1 MPKRIPQ
8 HLKAYHLLLVRTGGY
23 TFLRSN
29 LLKLGAS
36 ILIILG
42 LFYLIDGHIINI
54 DDAMAWVTKILSPAG
69 LMGLFFLSEVSFG
82 FITPELLIVWADETL
97 KPNWMLAL
105 LAALS
110 YTAGIVSYFIGR
122 FWSTRKIVRERILE
136 RNATT
141 MDQLR
146 RFGRESAGALINSAI
161 VGAVLGAFVLVADGL
176 GADIDDAVGLLQHAV
191 IRRVHGDVGMHV
203 AVARVHMQGDEQ
215 AVVLDRKV
223 FVAQCVSERLEFLA
237 AKNFSHALL
246 DFIAIGDANIAP

>member
-8 HLKAYHLLLVRTGGY
+8 FLKAYHLLLVRTGGY

-42 LFYLIDGHIINI
+42 LFYLIDGYIINI
-54 DDAMAWVTKILSPAG
+54 DDAMAWVTEILSPAG
-69 LMGLFFLSEVSFG
+69 LISVFFLSEVSFG

-105 LAALS
+105 LATLS

-146 RFGRESAGALINSAI
+146 RFGGLLIILAALTPLPYPIVCQLSGMNKYPFKYFVWITLVRFLRFGLYGALLFSA
-161 VGAVLGAFVLVADGL
+161 F
-176 GADIDDAVGLLQHAV
+176 
-191 IRRVHGDVGMHV
+191 
-203 AVARVHMQGDEQ
+203 
-215 AVVLDRKV
+215 
-223 FVAQCVSERLEFLA
+223 
-237 AKNFSHALL
+237 
-246 DFIAIGDANIAP
+246 

>member
-8 HLKAYHLLLVRTGGY
+8 FLKAYHLLLVRTGGY

-42 LFYLIDGHIINI
+42 LFYLINGYIINI
-54 DDAMAWVTKILSPAG
+54 DDAMAWVTQILSPVG
-69 LMGLFFLSEVSFG
+69 LISLFFFSEVSFG

-146 RFGRESAGALINSAI
+146 RFGGLLIILAALTPLPYPIVCQLSGMNKYPFKYFVWITLVRFLRFGLYGALLFSA
-161 VGAVLGAFVLVADGL
+161 F
-176 GADIDDAVGLLQHAV
+176 
-191 IRRVHGDVGMHV
+191 
-203 AVARVHMQGDEQ
+203 
-215 AVVLDRKV
+215 
-223 FVAQCVSERLEFLA
+223 
-237 AKNFSHALL
+237 
-246 DFIAIGDANIAP
+246 

>member
-42 LFYLIDGHIINI
+42 LFYLIDGYIINI

-69 LMGLFFLSEVSFG
+69 LIGVFFFSEVSFG

-105 LAALS
+105 LATLS
-110 YTAGIVSYFIGR
+110 YTAGIASYFIGR

-146 RFGRESAGALINSAI
+146 RFGGLLIILAALTPLPYPIVCQLSGMNKYPFKYFVWITLVRFLRFGLYGALLFSA
-161 VGAVLGAFVLVADGL
+161 F
-176 GADIDDAVGLLQHAV
+176 
-191 IRRVHGDVGMHV
+191 
-203 AVARVHMQGDEQ
+203 
-215 AVVLDRKV
+215 
-223 FVAQCVSERLEFLA
+223 
-237 AKNFSHALL
+237 
-246 DFIAIGDANIAP
+246 

>member
-42 LFYLIDGHIINI
+42 LFYLIDGYIINI
-54 DDAMAWVTKILSPAG
+54 DDAMAWVTQILSPAG
-69 LMGLFFLSEVSFG
+69 LISLFFFSEVSFG

-97 KPNWMLAL
+97 KPNWMLTL
-105 LAALS
+105 LATLS

-146 RFGRESAGALINSAI
+146 RFGGLLIILAALTPLPYPIVCQLSGMNNYPFKYFVWITLVRFLRFGLYGALLFSA
-161 VGAVLGAFVLVADGL
+161 F
-176 GADIDDAVGLLQHAV
+176 
-191 IRRVHGDVGMHV
+191 
-203 AVARVHMQGDEQ
+203 
-215 AVVLDRKV
+215 
-223 FVAQCVSERLEFLA
+223 
-237 AKNFSHALL
+237 
-246 DFIAIGDANIAP
+246 

>member
-1 MPKRIPQ
+1 MPKRIPIF
-8 HLKAYHLLLVRTGGY
+8 LKAYHQLLLRTGGY

-36 ILIILG
+36 ILPILG
-42 LFYLIDGHIINI
+42 LFYLIDGYIINI
-54 DDAMAWVTKILSPAG
+54 DDAMAWVTQILSPAG
-69 LMGLFFLSEVSFG
+69 LISVFFFSEVSFG

-105 LAALS
+105 LATLS

-146 RFGRESAGALINSAI
+146 RFGGLLIILAALTPLPYPIVCQLSGMNKYPFKYFVWITLVRFLRFGLYGALLFSA
-161 VGAVLGAFVLVADGL
+161 F
-176 GADIDDAVGLLQHAV
+176 
-191 IRRVHGDVGMHV
+191 
-203 AVARVHMQGDEQ
+203 
-215 AVVLDRKV
+215 
-223 FVAQCVSERLEFLA
+223 
-237 AKNFSHALL
+237 
-246 DFIAIGDANIAP
+246 

>member
-1 MPKRIPQ
+1 MPKRISKF
-8 HLKAYHLLLVRTGGY
+8 LKAYHLLLVRTGGY

-42 LFYLIDGHIINI
+42 LFYLIDGYIINI
-54 DDAMAWVTKILSPAG
+54 DDAMAWVTQILSPAG
-69 LMGLFFLSEVSFG
+69 LISLFFFSEVSFG

-97 KPNWMLAL
+97 KPNWMLTL

-146 RFGRESAGALINSAI
+146 RFGGLLIILAALTPLPYPIVCQLSGMNKYPFKYFVWITLVRFLRFGLYGALLFSA
-161 VGAVLGAFVLVADGL
+161 F
-176 GADIDDAVGLLQHAV
+176 
-191 IRRVHGDVGMHV
+191 
-203 AVARVHMQGDEQ
+203 
-215 AVVLDRKV
+215 
-223 FVAQCVSERLEFLA
+223 
-237 AKNFSHALL
+237 
-246 DFIAIGDANIAP
+246 

>member
-8 HLKAYHLLLVRTGGY
+8 FLKAYHQLLLRTGGY

-42 LFYLIDGHIINI
+42 LFYLIDGYIINI
-54 DDAMAWVTKILSPAG
+54 DDAMAWVTEILSPAG
-69 LMGLFFLSEVSFG
+69 LISVFFFSEVSFG

-105 LAALS
+105 LATLS

-146 RFGRESAGALINSAI
+146 RFGGLLIILAALTPLPYPIVCQLSGMNKYPFKYFVWITLVRFLRFGLYGALLFSA
-161 VGAVLGAFVLVADGL
+161 F
-176 GADIDDAVGLLQHAV
+176 
-191 IRRVHGDVGMHV
+191 
-203 AVARVHMQGDEQ
+203 
-215 AVVLDRKV
+215 
-223 FVAQCVSERLEFLA
+223 
-237 AKNFSHALL
+237 
-246 DFIAIGDANIAP
+246 

>member
-1 MPKRIPQ
+1 MPKRIPIF
-8 HLKAYHLLLVRTGGY
+8 LKAYHQLLLRTGGY
-23 TFLRSN
+23 TFLGSN

-42 LFYLIDGHIINI
+42 LFYLIDGYIINI
-54 DDAMAWVTKILSPAG
+54 DDAIAWVTKILSPVG
-69 LMGLFFLSEVSFG
+69 LMGLFFFSEVSFG

-105 LAALS
+105 LATLS

-146 RFGRESAGALINSAI
+146 RFGGLLIILAALTPLPYPIVCQLSGMNKYPFKYFVWITLVRFLRFGLYGALLFSA
-161 VGAVLGAFVLVADGL
+161 F
-176 GADIDDAVGLLQHAV
+176 
-191 IRRVHGDVGMHV
+191 
-203 AVARVHMQGDEQ
+203 
-215 AVVLDRKV
+215 
-223 FVAQCVSERLEFLA
+223 
-237 AKNFSHALL
+237 
-246 DFIAIGDANIAP
+246 

>member
-42 LFYLIDGHIINI
+42 LFYLIDGYIINI

-82 FITPELLIVWADETL
+82 VITPELLIVWADETL

-105 LAALS
+105 LATLS
-110 YTAGIVSYFIGR
+110 YTAGIVSYFIGQ

-136 RNATT
+136 RNATS

-146 RFGRESAGALINSAI
+146 RFGGLLIILAALTPLPYPIVCQLSGMNKYPFKYFVWITLVRFLRFGLYGALLFSA
-161 VGAVLGAFVLVADGL
+161 F
-176 GADIDDAVGLLQHAV
+176 
-191 IRRVHGDVGMHV
+191 
-203 AVARVHMQGDEQ
+203 
-215 AVVLDRKV
+215 
-223 FVAQCVSERLEFLA
+223 
-237 AKNFSHALL
+237 
-246 DFIAIGDANIAP
+246 

>member
-1 MPKRIPQ
+1 MPKRIPRY
-8 HLKAYHLLLVRTGGY
+8 LKAYHLLLVRTGGY

-29 LLKLGAS
+29 LLKLSAS
-36 ILIILG
+36 IVIILG
-42 LFYLIDGHIINI
+42 LFYLIDGYIINI

-69 LMGLFFLSEVSFG
+69 LMGLFFFSEVSFG

-105 LAALS
+105 LATLS

-146 RFGRESAGALINSAI
+146 RFGG
-161 VGAVLGAFVLVADGL
+161 
-176 GADIDDAVGLLQHAV
+176 
-191 IRRVHGDVGMHV
+191 
-203 AVARVHMQGDEQ
+203 
-215 AVVLDRKV
+215 
-223 FVAQCVSERLEFLA
+223 
-237 AKNFSHALL
+237 
-246 DFIAIGDANIAP
+246 

>member
-1 MPKRIPQ
+1 MPKRIPIF
-8 HLKAYHLLLVRTGGY
+8 LKAYHQLLLRTGGY

-42 LFYLIDGHIINI
+42 LFYLIDGYIINI

-69 LMGLFFLSEVSFG
+69 LISVFFFSEVSFG

-105 LAALS
+105 LATLS

-146 RFGRESAGALINSAI
+146 RFGGLLIILAALTPLPYPIVCQLSGMNKYPFKYFVWITLVRFLRFGLYGALLFSA
-161 VGAVLGAFVLVADGL
+161 F
-176 GADIDDAVGLLQHAV
+176 
-191 IRRVHGDVGMHV
+191 
-203 AVARVHMQGDEQ
+203 
-215 AVVLDRKV
+215 
-223 FVAQCVSERLEFLA
+223 
-237 AKNFSHALL
+237 
-246 DFIAIGDANIAP
+246 

>member
-8 HLKAYHLLLVRTGGY
+8 FLKAYHLLLVRTGGY

-42 LFYLIDGHIINI
+42 LFYLIDGYIINI
-54 DDAMAWVTKILSPAG
+54 DDAMAWVTQILSPAG
-69 LMGLFFLSEVSFG
+69 LISVFFFSEVSFG
-82 FITPELLIVWADETL
+82 FITPELLIVWAEETL

-105 LAALS
+105 LATLS
-110 YTAGIVSYFIGR
+110 YTAGIASYFIGR

-146 RFGRESAGALINSAI
+146 RFGGLLIILAALTPLPYPIVCQLSGMNKYPFKYFVWITLVRFLRFGLYGALLFSA
-161 VGAVLGAFVLVADGL
+161 F
-176 GADIDDAVGLLQHAV
+176 
-191 IRRVHGDVGMHV
+191 
-203 AVARVHMQGDEQ
+203 
-215 AVVLDRKV
+215 
-223 FVAQCVSERLEFLA
+223 
-237 AKNFSHALL
+237 
-246 DFIAIGDANIAP
+246 

>member
-8 HLKAYHLLLVRTGGY
+8 FLKAYHLLLVRTGGY

-42 LFYLIDGHIINI
+42 LFYLIDGYIINI
-54 DDAMAWVTKILSPAG
+54 DDAMAWVTEILSPAG
-69 LMGLFFLSEVSFG
+69 LISVFFFSEVSFG

-97 KPNWMLAL
+97 KPNWMLTL
-105 LAALS
+105 LATLS

-146 RFGRESAGALINSAI
+146 RFGGLLIILAALTPLPYPIVCQLSGMNKYPFKYFVWITLVRFLRFGLYGALLFSA
-161 VGAVLGAFVLVADGL
+161 F
-176 GADIDDAVGLLQHAV
+176 
-191 IRRVHGDVGMHV
+191 
-203 AVARVHMQGDEQ
+203 
-215 AVVLDRKV
+215 
-223 FVAQCVSERLEFLA
+223 
-237 AKNFSHALL
+237 
-246 DFIAIGDANIAP
+246 

>member
-8 HLKAYHLLLVRTGGY
+8 FLKAYHLLLVRTGGY

-42 LFYLIDGHIINI
+42 LFYLIDGYIINI
-54 DDAMAWVTKILSPAG
+54 DDAMAWVTQILSPAG
-69 LMGLFFLSEVSFG
+69 LISVFFFSEVSFG

-105 LAALS
+105 LATLS

-146 RFGRESAGALINSAI
+146 RFGGLLIILAALTPLPYPI
-161 VGAVLGAFVLVADGL
+161 VCQLSGMNKYPFKYFVWITLVRFLRFGLYGAVLFSAF
-176 GADIDDAVGLLQHAV
+176 
-191 IRRVHGDVGMHV
+191 
-203 AVARVHMQGDEQ
+203 
-215 AVVLDRKV
+215 
-223 FVAQCVSERLEFLA
+223 
-237 AKNFSHALL
+237 
-246 DFIAIGDANIAP
+246 

>member
-8 HLKAYHLLLVRTGGY
+8 FLKAYHLLLVRTGGY

-42 LFYLIDGHIINI
+42 LFYLIDGYIINI
-54 DDAMAWVTKILSPAG
+54 DDAMAWFTQILSPAG
-69 LMGLFFLSEVSFG
+69 LISLFFFSEVSFG

-105 LAALS
+105 LAAMS

-146 RFGRESAGALINSAI
+146 RFGGLLIILAALTPLPYPIVCQLSGMNKYPFKYFVWITLVRFLRFGLYGALLFSA
-161 VGAVLGAFVLVADGL
+161 F
-176 GADIDDAVGLLQHAV
+176 
-191 IRRVHGDVGMHV
+191 
-203 AVARVHMQGDEQ
+203 
-215 AVVLDRKV
+215 
-223 FVAQCVSERLEFLA
+223 
-237 AKNFSHALL
+237 
-246 DFIAIGDANIAP
+246 

>member
-8 HLKAYHLLLVRTGGY
+8 FLKAYHLLLVRTGGY

-42 LFYLIDGHIINI
+42 LFYLIDGYIINI
-54 DDAMAWVTKILSPAG
+54 DDAMAWVTQILSPAG
-69 LMGLFFLSEVSFG
+69 LISVFFFSEVSFG

-105 LAALS
+105 LATLS

-146 RFGRESAGALINSAI
+146 RFGGLLIILAALTPLPYPIVCQLSGMNKYPFKYFVWITLVRFLRFGLYGALLFSA
-161 VGAVLGAFVLVADGL
+161 F
-176 GADIDDAVGLLQHAV
+176 
-191 IRRVHGDVGMHV
+191 
-203 AVARVHMQGDEQ
+203 
-215 AVVLDRKV
+215 
-223 FVAQCVSERLEFLA
+223 
-237 AKNFSHALL
+237 
-246 DFIAIGDANIAP
+246 

>member
-1 MPKRIPQ
+1 MPKRIPIF
-8 HLKAYHLLLVRTGGY
+8 LKAYHQLLLRTGGY

-42 LFYLIDGHIINI
+42 LFYLIDGYIINI
-54 DDAMAWVTKILSPAG
+54 DDAMAWVTKILSPVG
-69 LMGLFFLSEVSFG
+69 LVGLFFFSEVSFG

-105 LAALS
+105 LATLS

-146 RFGRESAGALINSAI
+146 RFGGLLIILAALTPLPYPIVCQLSGMNKYPFKYFVWITLVRFLRFGLYGALLFSA
-161 VGAVLGAFVLVADGL
+161 F
-176 GADIDDAVGLLQHAV
+176 
-191 IRRVHGDVGMHV
+191 
-203 AVARVHMQGDEQ
+203 
-215 AVVLDRKV
+215 
-223 FVAQCVSERLEFLA
+223 
-237 AKNFSHALL
+237 
-246 DFIAIGDANIAP
+246 

>member
-1 MPKRIPQ
+1 MPKRIPIF
-8 HLKAYHLLLVRTGGY
+8 LKAYHQLLLRTGGY

-42 LFYLIDGHIINI
+42 LFYLIDGYIINI
-54 DDAMAWVTKILSPAG
+54 DDAMAWVTEILSPAG
-69 LMGLFFLSEVSFG
+69 LIGVFFFSEVSFG

-105 LAALS
+105 LATLS
-110 YTAGIVSYFIGR
+110 YTAGIASYFIGR

-146 RFGRESAGALINSAI
+146 RFGGLLIILAALTPLPYPIVCQLSGMNKYPFKYFVWITLVRFLRFGLYGALLFSA
-161 VGAVLGAFVLVADGL
+161 F
-176 GADIDDAVGLLQHAV
+176 
-191 IRRVHGDVGMHV
+191 
-203 AVARVHMQGDEQ
+203 
-215 AVVLDRKV
+215 
-223 FVAQCVSERLEFLA
+223 
-237 AKNFSHALL
+237 
-246 DFIAIGDANIAP
+246 

>member
-8 HLKAYHLLLVRTGGY
+8 FLKAYHQLLLRTGGY

-42 LFYLIDGHIINI
+42 LFYLIDGYIINI
-54 DDAMAWVTKILSPAG
+54 DEAMAWVTEILSPAG
-69 LMGLFFLSEVSFG
+69 LIGVFFFSEVSFG

-105 LAALS
+105 LATLS
-110 YTAGIVSYFIGR
+110 YTAGIASYFIGR

-146 RFGRESAGALINSAI
+146 RFGGLLIILAALTPLPYPIVCQLSGMNKYPFKYFVWITLVRFLRFGLYGALLFSA
-161 VGAVLGAFVLVADGL
+161 F
-176 GADIDDAVGLLQHAV
+176 
-191 IRRVHGDVGMHV
+191 
-203 AVARVHMQGDEQ
+203 
-215 AVVLDRKV
+215 
-223 FVAQCVSERLEFLA
+223 
-237 AKNFSHALL
+237 
-246 DFIAIGDANIAP
+246 

>member
-8 HLKAYHLLLVRTGGY
+8 FLKAYHLLLVRTGGY

-42 LFYLIDGHIINI
+42 LFYLIDGYIINI
-54 DDAMAWVTKILSPAG
+54 DDAMAWVTQILSPAG
-69 LMGLFFLSEVSFG
+69 LISVFFFSEVSFG

-105 LAALS
+105 LATLS

-136 RNATT
+136 RNATI

-146 RFGRESAGALINSAI
+146 RFGGLLIILAALTPLPYPIVCQLSGMNKYPFKYFVWITLVRFLRFGLYGAL
-161 VGAVLGAFVLVADGL
+161 L
-176 GADIDDAVGLLQHAV
+176 
-191 IRRVHGDVGMHV
+191 
-203 AVARVHMQGDEQ
+203 
-215 AVVLDRKV
+215 
-223 FVAQCVSERLEFLA
+223 
-237 AKNFSHALL
+237 FST
-246 DFIAIGDANIAP
+246 I

>member
-8 HLKAYHLLLVRTGGY
+8 FLKAYHLLLVRTGGY

-42 LFYLIDGHIINI
+42 LFYLIDGYIINI
-54 DDAMAWVTKILSPAG
+54 DEAMAWVTEILSPAG
-69 LMGLFFLSEVSFG
+69 LIGVFFFSEVSFG

-105 LAALS
+105 LATLS
-110 YTAGIVSYFIGR
+110 YTAGIASYFIGR

-146 RFGRESAGALINSAI
+146 RFGGLLIILAALTPLPYPIVCQLSGMNKYPFKYFVWITLVRFLRFGLYGALLFSA
-161 VGAVLGAFVLVADGL
+161 F
-176 GADIDDAVGLLQHAV
+176 
-191 IRRVHGDVGMHV
+191 
-203 AVARVHMQGDEQ
+203 
-215 AVVLDRKV
+215 
-223 FVAQCVSERLEFLA
+223 
-237 AKNFSHALL
+237 
-246 DFIAIGDANIAP
+246 